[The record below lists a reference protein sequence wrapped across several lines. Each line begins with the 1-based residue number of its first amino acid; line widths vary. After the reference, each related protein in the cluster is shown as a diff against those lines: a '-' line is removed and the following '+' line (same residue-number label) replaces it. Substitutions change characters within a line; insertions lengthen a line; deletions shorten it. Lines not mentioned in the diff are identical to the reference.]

1 MTSKGLLW
9 TDVRRHAGPSR
20 VLALAWLLWGAAA
33 LATEL
38 AVCDF
43 TGNNGTGD
51 VAFDSVADQ
60 LSAGNITRGAGVT
73 AVSRTNSLAAE
84 DWTTDDTVSSSDYV
98 EFTLTPASGYMLDL
112 ESLVFGEQ
120 QTGLGYFLGFI
131 PFEDDPQQ
139 WAVRSSLDNYGVDL
153 GQGETASPGSVGTRT
168 VDLSSLPLITSS
180 VTFRIYG
187 YDATVLSL
195 SIQDQAWA
203 LVNYESGK
211 GLTVNGSVMPVPEP
225 GALLCLCLGGGLLL
239 ALRARRPECALT
251 CAHAA

>member
-84 DWTTDDTVSSSDYV
+84 DWTTSANVSLGDYI

-120 QTGLGYFLGFI
+120 QTAVAYRLWLAE
-131 PFEDDPQQ
+131 FEDDPQQ
-139 WAVRSSLDNYGVDL
+139 WAVRSSLDSYGVDL

-180 VTFRIYG
+180 LTLRIYG
-187 YDATVLSL
+187 YAATDLPF
-195 SIQDQAWA
+195 SILEDYEWA

-225 GALLCLCLGGGLLL
+225 GALICLFLGGGYVL
-239 ALRARRPECALT
+239 ALRRRRPGRA
-251 CAHAA
+251 